1 MNSTHPNIDPAALQ
15 AHLAKIEQNLQEVP
29 EAVLMEAKR
38 RQDIADYNAQIE
50 QAKRRK
56 KTIKRFLRAQAQR
69 NK

>member
-1 MNSTHPNIDPAALQ
+1 MHPNIDQAALE
-15 AHLAKIEQNLQEVP
+15 AHLKQIEQNLQNVP
-29 EAVLMEAKR
+29 ESVLADAKR
-38 RQDIADYNAQIE
+38 RQDIEAHNAQVE